1 MAEHQNNL
9 KEYDMKNSQTM
20 QGLTTP
26 ELITVNAR
34 KNDARHLVYLEWAGI
49 LLIAGILS
57 RIFLTYVFDACV
69 DDWLRDGH
77 RQVKDLWNVLMYFIP
92 LIFFALSG
100 GLAVAAVVYSVLN
113 VIETNRR
120 ICFLKRKMKKRALL
134 AGLEDADVRP

>member
-1 MAEHQNNL
+1 MTTQRPAAPEF
-9 KEYDMKNSQTM
+9 
-20 QGLTTP
+20 LTGK
-26 ELITVNAR
+26 AR
-34 KNDARHLVYLEWAGI
+34 INDAPYIVYLEWAGA

-100 GLAVAAVVYSVLN
+100 GLAVAAVVYSGLN

-120 ICFLKRKMKKRALL
+120 IFLLKRKMKKRALL
-134 AGLEDADVRP
+134 AGQEDADVHP